1 VVFGL
6 LLTEKLTPEPV
17 ARFANA
23 YEVTRD
29 LDATIRVRDQR
40 ERTGYM
46 DIIPTSLQRRL
57 GSFGGSLRPPER
69 PTK

>member
-29 LDATIRVRDQR
+29 LDATIRVRD
-40 ERTGYM
+40 
-46 DIIPTSLQRRL
+46 
-57 GSFGGSLRPPER
+57 
-69 PTK
+69 